1 MARPVWQ
8 IEVPMSCLSFEEKA
22 EVEEKL
28 SVPLDPEAALEAIEE
43 AADIFDLEVVIR
55 LRDMHMSGVRI
66 TMSLASQI
74 SQLTKENENE

>member
-28 SVPLDPEAALEAIEE
+28 SVPLDPAAALEQIEE
-43 AADIFDLEVVIR
+43 AADIFDIEVVIR
-55 LRDMHMSGVRI
+55 LREMHMSGVRI
-66 TMSLASQI
+66 TLSLASQI
-74 SQLTKENENE
+74 SQLLETKDE